1 MAVRYLMN
9 IILVAAFLTALNL
22 LVVNKTLSTY
32 NAKVLM
38 LVGVNVIL
46 AVSLNVV
53 VILSLI
59 IPYASISSAHTRHSS
74 ISFFKFW
81 SIIIPLINNIG
92 TIINFIDI

>member
-1 MAVRYLMN
+1 MKERKTIPMAVRYLMN

-46 AVSLNVV
+46 AVSLNVDTGYLGQLPLGHAGFMSIGAFTG
-53 VILSLI
+53 VILSGL
-59 IPYASISSAHTRHSS
+59 T
-74 ISFFKFW
+74 
-81 SIIIPLINNIG
+81 
-92 TIINFIDI
+92 T

>member
-1 MAVRYLMN
+1 MKERKTIPMAVRYLMN

-46 AVSLNVV
+46 AVSLNVATGY
-53 VILSLI
+53 L
-59 IPYASISSAHTRHSS
+59 
-74 ISFFKFW
+74 
-81 SIIIPLINNIG
+81 G
-92 TIINFIDI
+92 